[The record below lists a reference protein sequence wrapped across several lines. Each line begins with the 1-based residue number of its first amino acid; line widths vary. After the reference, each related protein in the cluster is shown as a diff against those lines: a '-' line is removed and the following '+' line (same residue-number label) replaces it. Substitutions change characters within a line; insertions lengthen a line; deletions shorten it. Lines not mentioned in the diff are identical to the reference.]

1 MMRRCDLR
9 APAAADA
16 VPPPLAPVCAG
27 TVHRYIRDGEH
38 AAVTSGYL
46 PVLLSRYVPVG
57 YEEVLRSILRE
68 IPVTGIRPMSRKRN
82 APVFSVKSG
91 EPVLICRQPCRPFFP
106 GVSCIEKIP
115 AAVFTGMKNQSC
127 PVMKCFQNLKMFLA
141 PFHHSKKPLV
151 STPVSYTHLTLPT
164 KLEV

>member
-9 APAAADA
+9 APAAADT

-106 GVSCIEKIP
+106 GVSLYRENSCCCLHGYEKSVLSCHEMLSESQDVSGTVP
-115 AAVFTGMKNQSC
+115 PFQETARFYAAF
-127 PVMKCFQNLKMFLA
+127 
-141 PFHHSKKPLV
+141 
-151 STPVSYTHLTLPT
+151 
-164 KLEV
+164 